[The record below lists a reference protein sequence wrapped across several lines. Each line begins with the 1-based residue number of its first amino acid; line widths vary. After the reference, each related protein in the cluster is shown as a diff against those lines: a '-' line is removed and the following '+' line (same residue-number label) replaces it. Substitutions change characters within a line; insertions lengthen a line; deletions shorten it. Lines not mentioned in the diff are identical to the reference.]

1 MIPHSNFNFLTGP
14 WSGFAATAREAEQ
27 NALLRPLY
35 AAVLCRKSAE
45 QLVGWMYQNDPDL
58 DRPYDTSFVTLL
70 HHDQFKSQL
79 APGLFEALDLIRKTG
94 NNAAH
99 ARASIKPGEALLAV
113 KKLHR
118 FARWVVRVYSED
130 TPDIPE
136 FNSDLV
142 PQADPAQAIADKT
155 RSELQSL
162 TAKWEQEAAQNRSIL
177 EAKENRI
184 KELEALLATSSDF
197 RMVAETGQ
205 QYGINL
211 EQVRE
216 SKKRIRTIKVRNASS
231 LPPLPP
237 DPDESATRDHYIN
250 QLLREAGWDPFGSN
264 VPEYPLVTRQ
274 RADYVLWGDDGAPL
288 AVVEA
293 KRTRRD
299 ADEGRQQGKLYAD
312 ALEQMHGRR
321 PVIFYTNGFETFI
334 WDDTHYPPRRVHG
347 FYTKDELQTL
357 IQRRTGRRD
366 LRLEPLNAGIAGRHY
381 QTEALR
387 AIGETFH
394 RYQRGALLVMAT
406 GTGKTRTAAA
416 LVDLLS
422 KAGWAKRVLF
432 LADRTALVRQAKNA
446 FNTHLP
452 NLPAVD
458 LTREKETED
467 SRIVFSTYQT
477 LINLIDGEF
486 QGDHRHF
493 GVGYFDLVIYD
504 EIHRS
509 VYNKYQAI
517 FHYFDGLRVGLTATP
532 RSEADRDTYQLFGL
546 EPQNPTFAYEL
557 QQAVDDRFL
566 VPPRAIG
573 VPVKFHRH
581 GIRYAELS
589 PEEKIEYEEK
599 LADPV
604 TGAFPQ
610 EVDAPALNAWLF
622 NEDTVDKVI
631 GYLMENGIK
640 VEGGDKLGK
649 TIIFARSHKHAKFIA
664 ECFDRQYPH
673 LAGHFLEVIDNESYD
688 ADSQI
693 YNFSNPSKM
702 PQIAVSVD
710 MLDTGI
716 DIPEVVNLV
725 FYKPVRSR
733 IKFWQMIGRGTR
745 LSPDLFGPG
754 DHKTHFLIFDFCENF
769 EFFGEK
775 PAGVEGAKVKS
786 LSAQLF
792 ETRLQLSHLL
802 ATQPDTG
809 LRDFGA
815 ALLQGL
821 IAQVQDLDHHS
832 FVVRQHWKY
841 VEKYRDPHR
850 WHALTPDETR
860 EIMTHLAPLM
870 SETGSDESAKRFD
883 LLVLNGMKE
892 FLVNGGAVSFAFRNQ
907 LEVISNGLQKKG
919 SIPAV
924 AEQIPFLRALLTDEY
939 WQVVSPITLDHLRLQ
954 LRGLVRYLDPQNVPI
969 VYTDLTD
976 QIVGQVKEHDL
987 LGYPVTNLDAYRKRV
1002 KKYLD
1007 DHRQHVV
1014 IHKLTHNIPINRHE
1028 LDELES
1034 MLFEQSDLGGREV
1047 FVKAFGE
1054 KPLGALVRSIL
1065 GMDAGAAQAVFA
1077 EFLQTPG
1084 LNTTQIRFVQQIVR
1098 SLAVNG
1104 IIDPA
1109 QLFAPPY
1116 TDIHTDGL
1124 NLFDDRL
1131 AGKVVDLLA
1140 GVRKNAEA
1148 A

>member
-1 MIPHSNFNFLTGP
+1 MQDSNFNFLAGD
-14 WSGFAATAREAEQ
+14 WSGFFSNACEAEQ

-35 AAVLCRKSAE
+35 AALLCRKSAE
-45 QLVGWMYQNDPDL
+45 QLVNWVYENDPDL
-58 DRPYDTSFVTLL
+58 ERPYDTSFVTLL
-70 HHDQFKSQL
+70 HHDEFKTQL

-99 ARASIKPGEALLAV
+99 ARSVIKPGEALLAV

-136 FNSDLV
+136 FNPDLV
-142 PQADPAQAIADKT
+142 PQADPAQVFADKT
-155 RSELQSL
+155 RVELQSL
-162 TAKWEQEAAQNRSIL
+162 SSKWEQDAAENRRIL
-177 EAKENRI
+177 EAKEARI
-184 KELEALLATSSDF
+184 KELEVLLATSADLK
-197 RMVAETGQ
+197 MVAETGVK
-205 QYGINL
+205 YGVNL

-216 SKKRIRTIKVRNASS
+216 SKKRIRTIKARNAAS

-237 DPDESATRDHYIN
+237 DPDEAITRDYYIN
-250 QLLREAGWDPFGSN
+250 QLLREAGWDPYGTDVS
-264 VPEYPLVTRQ
+264 EYPLVTKQ
-274 RADYVLWGDDGAPL
+274 RADYVLWGDDGRPL

-299 ADEGRQQGKLYAD
+299 AEEGRQQGKLYAD
-312 ALEQMHGRR
+312 ALELMHGRR
-321 PVIFYTNGFETFI
+321 PVIFYTNGYETHI
-334 WDDTHYPPRRVHG
+334 WDDTHYPPRRVQG

-357 IQRRTGRRD
+357 IQRRASRRD
-366 LRLEPLNAGIAGRHY
+366 LRQEPLNAQIAGRPY
-381 QTEALR
+381 QSEALR
-387 AIGETFH
+387 AVAETFH
-394 RYQRGALLVMAT
+394 RRQRSALLVMAT

-422 KAGWAKRVLF
+422 KAGWVKRVLF

-446 FNTHLP
+446 FNTQLP

-467 SRIVFSTYQT
+467 SRVVFSTYQT
-477 LINLIDGEF
+477 LINLIDGEY
-486 QGDHRHF
+486 QGDQRHF
-493 GVGYFDLVIYD
+493 GVGYFDLVIFD

-517 FHYFDGLRVGLTATP
+517 FQYFDGLRVGLTATP
-532 RSEADRDTYQLFGL
+532 RSETDRDTYRLFGL

-557 QQAVDDRFL
+557 NQAVADQYL

-573 VPVKFHRH
+573 VPVKFHRQ
-581 GIRYAELS
+581 GIKYAELS
-589 PEEKIEYEEK
+589 EEEKREYEEK
-599 LADPV
+599 LADPI

-622 NEDTVDKVI
+622 NTNTVDKVI

-664 ECFDRQYPH
+664 GCFDKQYPH
-673 LAGHFLEVIDNESYD
+673 LAGHFLDVIDNESYD
-688 ADSQI
+688 AETQI
-693 YNFSNPSKM
+693 YDFSNPAKM

-754 DHKTHFLIFDFCENF
+754 DHKSHFLIFDFCENF
-769 EFFGEK
+769 EFFDEK
-775 PAGVEGAKVKS
+775 PEGVDGTPAKS

-792 ETRLQLSHLL
+792 EIRLQLSQLM
-802 ATQPDTG
+802 ATQHDAA

-815 ALLQGL
+815 ELLQGL
-821 IAQVQDLDHHS
+821 IAQVQALDGSS
-832 FVVRQHWKY
+832 FVVRQHWKQ

-850 WHALTPDETR
+850 WHALRPDEIR
-860 EIMTHLAPLM
+860 EIITHLAPLM
-870 SETGSDESAKRFD
+870 TETGSDESAKRFD
-883 LLVLNGMKE
+883 LILLNGIRE
-892 FLVNGGAVSFAFRNQ
+892 FLTSGGSIPPNLRNQ
-907 LEVISNGLQKKG
+907 IEVISNNLQKKG
-919 SIPAV
+919 AIPAV
-924 AEQIPFLRALLTDEY
+924 AEKMPFLRALLTDEY
-939 WQVVSPITLDHLRLQ
+939 WQSVSPFTLDNLRKD
-954 LRGLVRYLDPQNVPI
+954 LRGLIRYLDRENAPVI
-969 VYTDLTD
+969 YTDFTD
-976 QIVGQVKEHDL
+976 SISPEVKEHDL

-1007 DHRQHVV
+1007 DHRQHLV
-1014 IHKLTHNIPINRHE
+1014 IHKLTHNIPITTA
-1028 LDELES
+1028 ELEELER
-1034 MLFEQSDLGGREV
+1034 MLFEQSELGGREA
-1047 FVKAFGE
+1047 FQKAFGE

-1065 GMDAGAAQAVFA
+1065 GLDAQAARDVFA

-1084 LNTTQIRFVQQIVR
+1084 LNTAQIRFIDR
-1098 SLAVNG
+1098 IIRYLTVNG
-1104 IIDPA
+1104 VIDPG
-1109 QLFAPPY
+1109 QLFEPTFTELY
-1116 TDIHTDGL
+1116 SGGL
-1124 NLFDDRL
+1124 TIFDERL
-1131 AGKVVDLLA
+1131 AGRVVDLLEGVRRNA
-1140 GVRKNAEA
+1140 GVG
-1148 A
+1148 